1 MAHWRRAGYHL
12 RPEVET
18 ELSMAKQT
26 YDDILKQA
34 QELSKAE
41 QIKLVDELA
50 QHTARKNGNKTRS
63 ILELE
68 GLGKEI
74 WKGVDPD
81 EYVAKERDSWDG

>member
-1 MAHWRRAGYHL
+1 
-12 RPEVET
+12 
-18 ELSMAKQT
+18 LSQRVA
-26 YDDILKQA
+26 
-34 QELSKAE
+34 
-41 QIKLVDELA
+41 V
-50 QHTARKNGNKTRS
+50 KNGGKKHS